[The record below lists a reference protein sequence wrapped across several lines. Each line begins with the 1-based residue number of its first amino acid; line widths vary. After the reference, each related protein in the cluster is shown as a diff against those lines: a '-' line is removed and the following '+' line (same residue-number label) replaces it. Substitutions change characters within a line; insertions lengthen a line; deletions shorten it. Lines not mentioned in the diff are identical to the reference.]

1 MDGLSHT
8 DTRDDIVLIKL
19 IRAGNTQAFK
29 YLFDLFFVPL
39 CRFIRIYVGERQ
51 IAEEI
56 ALDIFVNV
64 WEKRETLEIKLSWK
78 SYLFQS
84 AKNRS
89 LNYIRDNERFIN
101 VADWSFHDKA
111 INDHTVELRELEFLI
126 QEAICSLPDRVQEIF
141 KKSRIE
147 HLTNKEISKELNT
160 SVKNVEAHIT
170 KALKLIK
177 EYLGDTYTYLW

>member
-1 MDGLSHT
+1 MNKLSHT
-8 DTRDDIVLIKL
+8 DITDDVVLIKL
-19 IRAGNTQAFK
+19 IRTGNKDAFK

-39 CRFIRIYVGERQ
+39 CRFIRIYVGDKQ

-56 ALDIFVNV
+56 ALDIFVSV
-64 WEKRETLEIKLSWK
+64 WEKRETLDIKLSWK

-89 LNYIRDNERFIN
+89 LNYIRDNERFIY
-101 VADWSFHDKA
+101 VSDWSFHDKA
-111 INDHTVELRELEFLI
+111 INDHTVELKELELLI
-126 QEAICSLPDRVQEIF
+126 REAIYSLPDRVQEIF
-141 KKSRIE
+141 KKSRIDY
-147 HLTNKEISKELNT
+147 LTNKEIAKELNT